1 MLVGPNFQF
10 HYSVDIGHV
19 VGEDTVG
26 GEGEFQ
32 GTAAG
37 EEALA
42 VGVFRRGVQRWGGLC
57 RLFLFGSWSQR
68 AMQPTST
75 TKFFMFR

>member
-19 VGEDTVG
+19 VGEATVG

-32 GTAAG
+32 GTAAS

-42 VGVFRRGVQRWGGLC
+42 VGVFRRGVQRWGGL
-57 RLFLFGSWSQR
+57 R
-68 AMQPTST
+68 
-75 TKFFMFR
+75 

>member
-19 VGEDTVG
+19 VGEATVG

-37 EEALA
+37 EDALA
-42 VGVFRRGVQRWGGLC
+42 LGFFGRGVQWWGGLS
-57 RLFLFGSWSQR
+57 RLFLLGSWSQR

-75 TKFFMFR
+75 T